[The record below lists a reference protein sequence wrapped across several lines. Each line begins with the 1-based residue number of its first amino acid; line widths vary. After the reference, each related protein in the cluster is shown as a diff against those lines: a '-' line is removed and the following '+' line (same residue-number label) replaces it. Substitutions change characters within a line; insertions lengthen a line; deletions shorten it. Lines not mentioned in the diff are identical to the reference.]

1 MAKFATDCNI
11 LFTLL
16 KIRGD
21 CDLPSVDAIRK
32 VHLNRCCLIS
42 RNRGDPG
49 SRRFPIEYFYLNFC
63 LFEHYLF
70 HSSSRSKYIRLLY
83 HWVSKAADCCFF
95 FLETHLLNMK
105 GNRLHLQFLA
115 VALFCIWVW
124 HVYIITINK
133 LKCPNWFNWTRIIY
147 IYAYAYAIYARNMQE
162 PPSAFNKRMHSHE
175 K

>member
-1 MAKFATDCNI
+1 MCKVVVWCKQINKQKTWMAKFATDCNI

-42 RNRGDPG
+42 CNGGDPG

-95 FLETHLLNMK
+95 FF
-105 GNRLHLQFLA
+105 GNSFIKYERKPIAFTISCCCFVLHLGM
-115 VALFCIWVW
+115 
-124 HVYIITINK
+124 
-133 LKCPNWFNWTRIIY
+133 TRIY
-147 IYAYAYAIYARNMQE
+147 HH
-162 PPSAFNKRMHSHE
+162 NK
-175 K
+175 